1 MLLELQDVA
10 AEVGGRE
17 LFTGVSGRLEAGQRV
32 ALTGPNGIG
41 KTTLL
46 RIIAGAGTPAAGR
59 VAVSRG
65 ARLGYL
71 RQELAAGPDVTLW
84 HYALGAGDGEV
95 ARLEGRLR
103 RLEAELAADPGV
115 MAAYGQALTAYEQIG
130 GYLWENRVR
139 STLRG
144 LGFAPEQEGMPAAG
158 LSGGQKVRLALA
170 RLLLE
175 APDILLLDEP
185 TNHLD
190 LPAMAWLEETLRQYP
205 GGIIAASHDR
215 AFLRNVATAIWDF
228 SPLGFQTYAGGYDA
242 YRLHLG
248 QQMKRDEE
256 IRRRQE
262 AERERLQAYI
272 RRYKAGNRSTQ
283 AHDRE
288 RKLERLS
295 PAAAVRHAGRLKL
308 RFEGRPLGERTLFL
322 QVRGLAQSYPG
333 RTLWQDLDFTVAEGG
348 RIGIVGRNGSGK
360 TTLLDALRGTLR
372 PDRGEVLWAPG
383 TRLGYLQQEV
393 AVEGETPLDALLRLR
408 GMTIFEAR
416 RLLARHLFQPEQI
429 ETPLSGLSGGERSR
443 LALAALVAQGANV
456 LLLDE
461 PTNHLDLPSQEALEE
476 ALLTFPGTLVLISHD
491 RALLQRVTDRWLWL
505 HGDGRWQITADFAEL
520 LRLSEEAP
528 ERPASAREP
537 KVQAGRQRRARRSQL
552 RAAVAEH
559 ERRVAA
565 AEAER
570 QDVAEELARAAGARA
585 AELALRLADLT
596 VEIERCYALW
606 QEAQEALEAEAAA
619 DDVRN

>member
-1 MLLELQDVA
+1 
-10 AEVGGRE
+10 
-17 LFTGVSGRLEAGQRV
+17 
-32 ALTGPNGIG
+32 
-41 KTTLL
+41 
-46 RIIAGAGTPAAGR
+46 
-59 VAVSRG
+59 
-65 ARLGYL
+65 
-71 RQELAAGPDVTLW
+71 
-84 HYALGAGDGEV
+84 
-95 ARLEGRLR
+95 
-103 RLEAELAADPGV
+103 
-115 MAAYGQALTAYEQIG
+115 
-130 GYLWENRVR
+130 
-139 STLRG
+139 
-144 LGFAPEQEGMPAAG
+144 
-158 LSGGQKVRLALA
+158 
-170 RLLLE
+170 
-175 APDILLLDEP
+175 
-185 TNHLD
+185 
-190 LPAMAWLEETLRQYP
+190 
-205 GGIIAASHDR
+205 
-215 AFLRNVATAIWDF
+215 
-228 SPLGFQTYAGGYDA
+228 
-242 YRLHLG
+242 
-248 QQMKRDEE
+248 
-256 IRRRQE
+256 
-262 AERERLQAYI
+262 
-272 RRYKAGNRSTQ
+272 
-283 AHDRE
+283 
-288 RKLERLS
+288 
-295 PAAAVRHAGRLKL
+295 
-308 RFEGRPLGERTLFL
+308 
-322 QVRGLAQSYPG
+322 
-333 RTLWQDLDFTVAEGG
+333 
-348 RIGIVGRNGSGK
+348 
-360 TTLLDALRGTLR
+360 
-372 PDRGEVLWAPG
+372 
-383 TRLGYLQQEV
+383 
-393 AVEGETPLDALLRLR
+393 
-408 GMTIFEAR
+408 MTIFEAR